1 MFETSS
7 FSWCC
12 SNNSATKK
20 SNRTT
25 TQEEYFN
32 FLAPSVYHLQTTFL
46 NYITE
51 NDFNP
56 TLAKVYDI
64 ENLREDE
71 PGLIRRKGMDAICP
85 IDGDIGASYVH
96 SIMDDGDDH
105 VGTATHMLS
114 YAWGYVIGDIVDTLV
129 SYCEKVGELLFF
141 YGLQFSFLFCFC
153 FLFSYMNISSNL
165 NGLFTS
171 HFTLHTIFQ

>member
-1 MFETSS
+1 MFETL
-7 FSWCC
+7 SWCC

-20 SNRTT
+20 SNRN
-25 TQEEYFN
+25 TQEEYFKI
-32 FLAPSVYHLQTTFL
+32 LAPSVYHLQTTFL

-64 ENLREDE
+64 ENLREEE
-71 PGLIRRKGMDAICP
+71 PGLIRRKGMDVICP

-96 SIMDDGDDH
+96 SIMDYGDDH

-114 YAWGYVIGDIVDTLV
+114 YAWGYVIGDIVDTVV
-129 SYCEKVGELLFF
+129 SYCEKVGEIL
-141 YGLQFSFLFCFC
+141 FLFLWVTISFW
-153 FLFSYMNISSNL
+153 FFSYISSNL

-171 HFTLHTIFQ
+171 HNFNKSREN